1 MTSTISTPPETSQE
15 AAAADPKVLF
25 DIGVA
30 TWSCSILRVF
40 CLLGV
45 PERLTDGAKTSE
57 QLADECGAN
66 ASLMFRFLRS
76 ATMTGVCAQT
86 EGTTFEL
93 TALGQY
99 CREDHPQSLN
109 GFLVLLASPEHL
121 KCWSHLEHV
130 VKTGETAVMP
140 ALGVENY
147 FDLFKIDPSH
157 TKIFANGMKGFMTAP
172 SAIVKSSS
180 FAGLTKFY
188 DIGAGPGELT
198 RELLRMHPNMQGVMC
213 DLPEVV
219 ATVEIPE
226 DLRDRCT
233 TQVWNFLTD
242 DFSAI
247 AGGDGYILKHII
259 HNWDDEVCV
268 RILSKISQAMLPGGK
283 VLVIESGPL
292 PADNTPHFSKMM
304 DLGMAL
310 MTGAKERT
318 TEEHSSLF
326 GQAGLKLEGVEIL
339 DEALCMLTA
348 VKQ

>member
-1 MTSTISTPPETSQE
+1 MTSTISTPTETSQE

-30 TWSCSILRVF
+30 TWSSSILRVF
-40 CLLGV
+40 CSLGV
-45 PERLTDGAKTSE
+45 PERLADGPKTSE
-57 QLADECGAN
+57 QLAEECGAN

-99 CREDHPQSLN
+99 CRDDHPRSLN
-109 GFLVLLASPEHL
+109 GFLLLVASPEYL

-130 VKTGETAVMP
+130 VKTGETAIMP
-140 ALGVENY
+140 ALGIESY
-147 FDLFKIDPSH
+147 FDLFKIQPSH
-157 TKIFANGMKGFMTAP
+157 TKIFAKGMKGFMTAP
-172 SAIVKSSS
+172 SAIAKSSA

-198 RELLRMHPNMQGVMC
+198 TELLRMHPSMQGVTC
-213 DLPEVV
+213 DLPVVV

-226 DLRDRCT
+226 DLKDRCT
-233 TQVWNFLTD
+233 SQVWNFLTG
-242 DFSAI
+242 DFNAI
-247 AGGDGYILKHII
+247 SGGDGYILKHII
-259 HNWDDEVCV
+259 HNWDDESCV
-268 RILSKISQAMLPGGK
+268 KILSKIAQAMLPGGK
-283 VLVIESGPL
+283 VFVIESGPV
-292 PADNTPHFSKMM
+292 PPDNTPHFSKIM
-304 DLGMAL
+304 DMNMAVL
-310 MTGAKERT
+310 TGAKERT

-326 GQAGLKLEGVEIL
+326 GQAGLKLEDVEIL
-339 DEALCMLTA
+339 DEALCVLTA